1 VTGVRGREAPSLRVS
16 QEGVAATSS
25 GSFAW
30 IVHRRASPVAFLATP
45 LMALGDGDEL
55 HVSVEVDAG
64 ASAAL
69 TGQGPTTLL
78 RTVRPVVQRWRL
90 RIGEGAHLTFLPW
103 VTIPYPGS
111 RSVTEVA
118 VELAAGASFC
128 AWDLMA
134 AGRVA
139 LGERFELAE
148 LSSSWRLTGPGGPLL
163 DERLLVRGDDR
174 EVAAAMLAG
183 RTHVGSLYLAGV
195 PEGSVSLAAIRETLD
210 AALDLAGAS
219 RPAPDLLVARAL
231 ERSADRLE
239 QAFWPAIAAARTTLA
254 LPALDPGHL
263 ARRWFRPRPLQ
274 MKLV

>member
-1 VTGVRGREAPSLRVS
+1 VVRQAPSLRVS
-16 QEGVAATSS
+16 QDGVAATSS

-30 IVHRRASPVAFLATP
+30 IVHRRAAPVAFLATP

-55 HVSVEVDAG
+55 HVSVEIDAG

-78 RTVRPVVQRWRL
+78 RTARPVVQRWHIRV
-90 RIGEGAHLTFLPW
+90 GTGAHLAFLPW

-111 RSVTEVA
+111 RSVVEVE
-118 VELAAGASFC
+118 VELAAGASLC
-128 AWDLMA
+128 AWDILA
-134 AGRVA
+134 VGRVA

-148 LSSSWRLTGPGGPLL
+148 LSSAWRISGPAGRLL

-174 EVAAAMLAG
+174 GHAAAMLGG

-195 PEGSVSLAAIRETLD
+195 PEDSVPLPAIREMLD
-210 AALDLAGAS
+210 AALDLSGAS
-219 RPAPDLLVARAL
+219 RPEPDVVVARAL

-239 QAFWPAIAAARTTLA
+239 QAFWPAVAATRTALA

-263 ARRWFRPRPLQ
+263 ARRWFGETGVKSFIRA
-274 MKLV
+274 